1 VNEKRPLS
9 EAEREDFAAFVL
21 RMRGIGLDDKPLMAA
36 FESVPRRGFVDAE
49 YHHVAMGAGTIPI
62 PCGEALEGI
71 DLQARILHALQL
83 DGTQRV
89 LEIGTG
95 TGYSA
100 SVISRLAKRVHTI
113 ERYRTLHA
121 SAVQR
126 MRHLGL
132 TNVIADHAD
141 GSSGSTDG
149 PFERIVCWATFETT
163 PRNFV
168 EQLNSG
174 GIMICAIGE
183 ADQAQT
189 LVRMSKV
196 GSRFEREDI
205 GTVRFQPIA
214 HGVPSIL

>member
-1 VNEKRPLS
+1 MNEKRALS

-100 SVISRLAKRVHTI
+100 SVMSRLAKRVHTM

-121 SAVQR
+121 SAAQR
-126 MRHLGL
+126 MR
-132 TNVIADHAD
+132 
-141 GSSGSTDG
+141 
-149 PFERIVCWATFETT
+149 
-163 PRNFV
+163 
-168 EQLNSG
+168 
-174 GIMICAIGE
+174 
-183 ADQAQT
+183 
-189 LVRMSKV
+189 
-196 GSRFEREDI
+196 
-205 GTVRFQPIA
+205 
-214 HGVPSIL
+214 